1 MHVYLYEANYNTR
14 GDTRK
19 INLSFVITY
28 LMKHLGIQEFVKE
41 EQDQEMNHAF
51 NKLRKMKGLLEF
63 LSEINRSMSCF
74 HKRKQDYL
82 RPVIVNYRRR

>member
-28 LMKHLGIQEFVKE
+28 LMKHLGIQEFGDKT
-41 EQDQEMNHAF
+41 
-51 NKLRKMKGLLEF
+51 
-63 LSEINRSMSCF
+63 
-74 HKRKQDYL
+74 KR
-82 RPVIVNYRRR
+82 